1 MVEDDLVHRE
11 GNSFGTG
18 RRLPAAYFRCDVG
31 VSHWFDLPVTLRAF
45 EMAVNHVVLAD
56 RVGTLGLGKAL
67 DLIC

>member
-1 MVEDDLVHRE
+1 MVKDDLVHRE

-18 RRLPAAYFRCDVG
+18 RRLPAGNLRCDVG
-31 VSHWFDLPVTLRAF
+31 VSHWFNLPVTLRAF

-56 RVGTLGLGKAL
+56 RMGALGLGKAL